1 MNGIF
6 ETREY
11 RAITNSK
18 KKKSQNLYLQTGK
31 LDPESTPKL
40 LKISMFRKFEIN
52 SLKTLDQ

>member
-1 MNGIF
+1 MVSLKPENI
-6 ETREY
+6 EPLR
-11 RAITNSK
+11 ILK

>member
-1 MNGIF
+1 MVSLKPENI
-6 ETREY
+6 EPLR
-11 RAITNSK
+11 ILK
-18 KKKSQNLYLQTGK
+18 KKSSQNLYLQTGK